1 MASPAGRDIIP
12 DMKIIAF
19 DFIAVLTLDPL
30 QFSEYRITQIKSIVP
45 NLPKMEAGGIELN
58 PA

>member
-1 MASPAGRDIIP
+1 
-12 DMKIIAF
+12 MKIIAF